1 LTANQAATILKKEG
15 FNQLPMTKQ
24 KSVLRLVFEYLIEP
38 FNLVLVALLV
48 IAGIL
53 GRYPEVVVIVLIVII
68 EIFLGVYQE
77 KKAANSLDAL
87 KKLVKNNAVV
97 IREGKK
103 FTIDAK
109 ELVVGDLI
117 YLEAGM
123 FLPADVRIIQSF
135 NLRFNESILTGESN
149 LVIKTVNPINVENLG
164 IGDRTNMGFM
174 STMVA
179 VGSGLAIVVATGK
192 NTEIGKI
199 TKLLQEAKEPKSPLS
214 KQITFLITTIC
225 ILAVLLGVAIFCIDF
240 FANKAD

>member
-1 LTANQAATILKKEG
+1 
-15 FNQLPMTKQ
+15 MTKQ

-240 FANKAD
+240 FANKAH

>member
-1 LTANQAATILKKEG
+1 
-15 FNQLPMTKQ
+15 
-24 KSVLRLVFEYLIEP
+24 LVFEYLIEP

>member
-1 LTANQAATILKKEG
+1 
-15 FNQLPMTKQ
+15 MTKQ